1 MRSATWYRSSSDVS
15 GRLLR
20 RKSPRV
26 AVNIP
31 ALLMAEDKSL
41 LGRCTMLDVS
51 DGGARLQV
59 ERPAELPAT
68 LILVLSKGARTIRHC
83 AVRWRSD
90 TEIGVEFLK
99 GPVRDGAEPPRS
111 GTLEPADTETPA
123 G

>member
-1 MRSATWYRSSSDVS
+1 MRPATWYRSTSDVS
-15 GRLLR
+15 DRLVR

-31 ALLMAEDKSL
+31 GLLMAEDKSL

-51 DGGARLQV
+51 EGGARLQA
-59 ERPAELPAT
+59 ERTAELPAT
-68 LILVLSKGARTIRHC
+68 LILVLSKGARTVRYC

-99 GPVRDGAEPPRS
+99 APVRAAAEPTRS
-111 GTLEPADTETPA
+111 GTPEPTDTETPA